1 MGVRLEEEGGLAR
14 PAARA
19 GDGPRFDVSMLAMD
33 PEVVA
38 NGSLVDDSIFEVAA
52 VRQCFVPCQAA
63 NGGTIEALN

>member
-1 MGVRLEEEGGLAR
+1 
-14 PAARA
+14 
-19 GDGPRFDVSMLAMD
+19 MLAMD

-52 VRQCFVPCQAA
+52 VRQCLVPCQAA